1 MKTLT
6 HILIILIWGQIVYGQ
21 EFQKTTDIPI
31 GLLLAKSV
39 YYEKQ
44 ELTKQ
49 IGLDDLIKTRDS
61 LKVRFWDADK
71 IVEIIKNDSIEINVY
86 PIFYSKKGRLIT
98 QKLVVENLDKEAFL
112 NRLNNLKI
120 KTLPDYST
128 ISNYKHFNSGFT
140 YCFEIST
147 NDKYRFY
154 SYYRPQN
161 QERIDEAFYVSE
173 IVDFIDKSINWS
185 KLLND
190 FQENLKFGRY
200 KYRTVIISFES
211 GENYIPCDVEYKK
224 RLFKK

>member
-71 IVEIIKNDSIEINVY
+71 VVEIIKNDSIEINVY

-98 QKLVVENLDKEAFL
+98 
-112 NRLNNLKI
+112 
-120 KTLPDYST
+120 
-128 ISNYKHFNSGFT
+128 
-140 YCFEIST
+140 
-147 NDKYRFY
+147 
-154 SYYRPQN
+154 
-161 QERIDEAFYVSE
+161 
-173 IVDFIDKSINWS
+173 
-185 KLLND
+185 
-190 FQENLKFGRY
+190 
-200 KYRTVIISFES
+200 
-211 GENYIPCDVEYKK
+211 
-224 RLFKK
+224 